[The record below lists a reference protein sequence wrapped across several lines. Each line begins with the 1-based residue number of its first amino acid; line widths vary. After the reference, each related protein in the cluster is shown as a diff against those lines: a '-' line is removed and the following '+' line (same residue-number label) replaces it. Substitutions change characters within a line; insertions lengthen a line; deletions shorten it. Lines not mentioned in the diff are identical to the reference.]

1 MPGKE
6 FEIERIMDSLATIS
20 SIIFNRLHTMECNQ
34 CEPCGAVFMEAL
46 KVLRSAGTPN
56 PGGEF
61 KGGAGVAN
69 R

>member
-20 SIIFNRLHTMECNQ
+20 SILFRRLHCMECNQ
-34 CEPCGAVFMEAL
+34 CEPCGPAFMGAL
-46 KVLRSAGTPN
+46 KVLREAGTPN
-56 PGGEF
+56 AEAIKGE
-61 KGGAGVAN
+61 GGAAS